1 MRIYKTRVEFTA
13 LPNTNI
19 FPGTVCTITDEV
31 TNPMYVYQG
40 EAWNSIVTA
49 ETNPVTGGISIPN
62 KNGIPIITS
71 FGDTNSAVQN
81 FQTAAPVVAT
91 DLGTIAGTTIAGTGA
106 TYVTDPLKIDGVAT
120 GKFTLGSASPGSVMR
135 TDGLI
140 GSDGQVCLSVYIPD
154 YSKVT
159 QISIKIGDAGF
170 ANSFVYSYS
179 VSANTNNQYNGVH
192 RIYADKS
199 KFTVLGGSPVW
210 GTTAFSRVMA
220 EVSGVTDGTC
230 VVYIGQ
236 LMKSGLSQANI
247 IWTWDDG
254 YYEMFSNVFQYTK
267 GKNFPMT
274 SYVIGGS
281 LYTADSD
288 KLTIAQMQEMY
299 DAGWD
304 IANHAFNHTDQG
316 VLGDTAYVSD
326 KEKMA
331 NWLAARGFT
340 RRGMNFHH
348 AYVGGVYAATT
359 AALMDQAGFMT
370 CRTIAASRHMPTWAG
385 VGNRM
390 VVDGGLQLNNT
401 LTLAQA
407 KAKVDAAIQNGG
419 TLIIVGHR
427 VQATA
432 GSIHWAT
439 TDFQSLVD
447 YIAAYRDAGQCNIK
461 AMSEWFA
468 GLSGRP

>member
-1 MRIYKTRVEFTA
+1 M
-13 LPNTNI
+13 
-19 FPGTVCTITDEV
+19 TVSIGNGVDIGNLVTSEV
-31 TNPMYVYQG
+31 NPL
-40 EAWNSIVTA
+40 
-49 ETNPVTGGISIPN
+49 TGGISIPN
-62 KNGIPIITS
+62 KSGVPILTS
-71 FGDTNSAVQN
+71 FGDTSLAVQN
-81 FQTAAPVVAT
+81 YQTVAPVLAT
-91 DLGTIAGTTIAGTGA
+91 DLGTIAGTTLAGTGA
-106 TYVTDPLKIDGVAT
+106 TYVADTLKIDGVAT
-120 GKFTLGSASPGSVMR
+120 GKFTLGSSSPGSVMR

-140 GSDGQVCLSVYIPD
+140 GADGQVCLSVYIPD
-154 YSKVT
+154 YSVVS

-170 ANSFVYSYS
+170 ANSFVYSYAIGS
-179 VSANTNNQYNGVH
+179 NTNNQYNGVH

-199 KFTVLGGSPVW
+199 KFTILAGSPVW
-210 GTTAFSRVMA
+210 GTTAFSRIMC
-220 EVSGVTDGTC
+220 EISGTAGA
-230 VVYIGQ
+230 VVNVGQ
-236 LMKSGLSQANI
+236 VHKSGASQANI
-247 IWTWDDG
+247 VWTWDDG
-254 YYEMFSNVFQYTK
+254 YYEMFTNVFQYVK

-274 SYVIGGS
+274 SYVIGGA

-304 IANHAFNHTDQG
+304 IANHAWNHTDQAT
-316 VLGDTAYVSD
+316 LGDAAYVAD

-340 RRGMNFHH
+340 RRGMNYHH
-348 AYVGGVYAATT
+348 AWVQGVYAATT

-419 TLIIVGHR
+419 TLIITGHR
-427 VQATA
+427 VQASA

-439 TDFQSLVD
+439 ADFQALVD

-468 GLSGRP
+468 GLSGRV